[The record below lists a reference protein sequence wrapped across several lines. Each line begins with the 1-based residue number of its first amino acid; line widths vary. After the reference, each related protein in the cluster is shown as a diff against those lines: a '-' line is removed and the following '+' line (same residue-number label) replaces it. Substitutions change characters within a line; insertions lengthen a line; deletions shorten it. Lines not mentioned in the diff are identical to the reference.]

1 MVTSMQAVHR
11 LSLGVTC
18 ALLKVNSFFPLFSLT
33 ACRTGCLSVS
43 AQAEGERNSRARLL
57 ALSRDSQG

>member
-1 MVTSMQAVHR
+1 MCLDGHAFTSMQAVHR

-33 ACRTGCLSVS
+33 ACRIGCLCECTGRGRTKQPRKAIVP
-43 AQAEGERNSRARLL
+43 
-57 ALSRDSQG
+57 

>member
-33 ACRTGCLSVS
+33 ACRMGSLSVS
-43 AQAEGERNSRARLL
+43 A
-57 ALSRDSQG
+57 